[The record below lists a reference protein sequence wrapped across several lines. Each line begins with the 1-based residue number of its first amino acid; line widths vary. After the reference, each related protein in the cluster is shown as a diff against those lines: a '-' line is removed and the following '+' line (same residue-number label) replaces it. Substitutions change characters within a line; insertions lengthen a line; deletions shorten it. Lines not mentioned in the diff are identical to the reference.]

1 MTAKTLN
8 SGRTWRT
15 ARVMSGAAALAAL
28 LLTVGPAAAGTPG
41 SRDDAAVGHSLL
53 PSSMAGVAPML
64 EQHSRGGGSSGGGHA
79 VPRGGSSGGSSGGGG
94 SVSGGGSTGGGL
106 RSGATAGGSSPTG
119 TSGGNVAQPRTQG
132 GTTATQSGDSGSSGT
147 PTYSKPRDGQPAT
160 GKAVRRE
167 PGDVPPFVPIGG
179 GGYYPIY
186 YPWGWGG
193 LGVGA
198 YYGGYDPWGWSDP
211 YPDGGSYDYD
221 GKLKLKVK
229 PRQADVFVDGYF
241 SGSVDDYDG
250 NFQELHLEPG
260 PHRIEIRLEGYDT
273 LSFEVRILPNQTVT
287 YRGEL
292 RKHAATDA
300 NASGASTDRP
310 ELPER

>member
-1 MTAKTLN
+1 M
-8 SGRTWRT
+8 
-15 ARVMSGAAALAAL
+15 MSGAAVLASL

-41 SRDDAAVGHSLL
+41 GRENAAVGHPLL
-53 PSSMAGVAPML
+53 PSSIAGLAPLL

-79 VPRGGSSGGSSGGGG
+79 VPRGGSSGGGGAT
-94 SVSGGGSTGGGL
+94 SGGGSTPGGL

-119 TSGGNVAQPRTQG
+119 PSGGNVAQPRTQS
-132 GTTATQSGDSGSSGT
+132 GTPATQSGDSGSGT

-160 GKAVRRE
+160 GKAVRRD
-167 PGDVPPFVPIGG
+167 PGDAPPFVPISG

-193 LGVGA
+193 IGVGA
-198 YYGGYDPWGWSDP
+198 YYGGYDPWGWGDP

-229 PRQADVFVDGYF
+229 PRQAEVFVDGYF

-300 NASGASTDRP
+300 SASAASTDRP